1 MAGRITNCLLPIA
14 HRWCNFSKTLPM
26 PESRQR
32 PGHHP
37 HQKPADIPSSQRAKG
52 RVLWALLFGAFGL
65 LFAFFASGSYAAMA
79 AGTALGAVIG
89 FFAGK
94 SMEKEASHR

>member
-1 MAGRITNCLLPIA
+1 MVVKASSIQLPIA
-14 HRWCNFSKTLPM
+14 FEKCNFSKTLPM

-65 LFAFFASGSYAAMA
+65 LFAFFASGSYVAMA
-79 AGTALGAVIG
+79 AGAVLGAVIG
-89 FFAGK
+89 FYAGK